1 MIRSIIIRSVR
12 ILHRSSANAVPS
24 SFVCNRFIVNN
35 KFFSTNENQT
45 HNNNNDHND
54 IVDETLIET
63 NSDNNSNTIVL
74 KKKSRHT
81 KIKESKK
88 SPPIN
93 IHKAVEIVKEL
104 SWAKFDESVEIA
116 LNLGLDPR
124 KPNQSV
130 KGVASLPYGTG
141 KVVRVC
147 VFALGNQAKEAKA
160 AGADLV
166 GGEEL
171 VAQIQAGNI
180 NFDTFIA
187 TPETM
192 IFVGKLGRV
201 SSMKM
206 FFLMGQYYKF
216 ITTISHLFTCI
227 IFTVFY

>member
-1 MIRSIIIRSVR
+1 MIRSIIIRTVR
-12 ILHRSSANAVPS
+12 ILHKSSVANVPPS
-24 SFVCNRFIVNN
+24 LAYNPFVVNN

-45 HNNNNDHND
+45 NHNNDHD
-54 IVDETLIET
+54 VIIDETLIDT
-63 NSDNNSNTIVL
+63 NNDKNSNNVVL
-74 KKKSRHT
+74 KKIKKSRHT
-81 KIKESKK
+81 KVKDSKK

-93 IHKAVEIVKEL
+93 IHKAVELVKEL
-104 SWAKFDESVEIA
+104 SWAKFDESVEIS

-201 SSMKM
+201 SLMKM
-206 FFLMGQYYKF
+206 LLYLMR
-216 ITTISHLFTCI
+216 
-227 IFTVFY
+227 

>member
-1 MIRSIIIRSVR
+1 MITRSIVIQTVR
-12 ILHRSSANAVPS
+12 ILHRSQANNGFPPLTCIR
-24 SFVCNRFIVNN
+24 FVVNN
-35 KFFSTNENQT
+35 KFFSTNENLT
-45 HNNNNDHND
+45 NHNDNDHNVIIDETMIDTNNDNNNNSN
-54 IVDETLIET
+54 IV
-63 NSDNNSNTIVL
+63 VL
-74 KKKSRHT
+74 KEKIRHT
-81 KIKESKK
+81 KVKDSQKF
-88 SPPIN
+88 PPMN
-93 IHKAVEIVKEL
+93 IHKAVELVKEL
-104 SWAKFDESVEIA
+104 SWAKFDESVEIS

-201 SSMKM
+201 SS
-206 FFLMGQYYKF
+206 L
-216 ITTISHLFTCI
+216 
-227 IFTVFY
+227 

>member
-1 MIRSIIIRSVR
+1 MIRSIIIRTVR
-12 ILHRSSANAVPS
+12 ILHKSSVANVPPPLAY
-24 SFVCNRFIVNN
+24 NRFVVNN

-45 HNNNNDHND
+45 NHNNDHNV
-54 IVDETLIET
+54 IIDETLIDT
-63 NSDNNSNTIVL
+63 NNDKNSNNVVL
-74 KKKSRHT
+74 KKIKKSRHT
-81 KIKESKK
+81 KVKDSKK
-88 SPPIN
+88 SPPMN
-93 IHKAVEIVKEL
+93 IHKAVELVKEL
-104 SWAKFDESVEIA
+104 SWAKFDESVEIS

-201 SSMKM
+201 SLMKM
-206 FFLMGQYYKF
+206 LLNLMRQHNYY
-216 ITTISHLFTCI
+216 LE
-227 IFTVFY
+227 

>member
-1 MIRSIIIRSVR
+1 
-12 ILHRSSANAVPS
+12 
-24 SFVCNRFIVNN
+24 VNN
-35 KFFSTNENQT
+35 KFFSTNENLT
-45 HNNNNDHND
+45 HHNDNDHNVIIDETMVDTNTTDNNNNNNK
-54 IVDETLIET
+54 IV
-63 NSDNNSNTIVL
+63 VL
-74 KKKSRHT
+74 KEKIRHT
-81 KIKESKK
+81 KVNDSQKF
-88 SPPIN
+88 PPMN
-93 IHKAVEIVKEL
+93 IHKAVELVKKL
-104 SWAKFDESVEIA
+104 SWAKFDESVEIS
-116 LNLGLDPR
+116 LKLGLDPR

-201 SSMKM
+201 SQSS
-206 FFLMGQYYKF
+206 L
-216 ITTISHLFTCI
+216 
-227 IFTVFY
+227 

>member
-1 MIRSIIIRSVR
+1 MIRSIVIRTVR
-12 ILHRSSANAVPS
+12 ILHRSPANGFPPLTCIRLV
-24 SFVCNRFIVNN
+24 VNN
-35 KFFSTNENQT
+35 KFFSTNENLT
-45 HNNNNDHND
+45 HHNDNDHNVIIDETMIDTNTTDNNNNNNNNK
-54 IVDETLIET
+54 IV
-63 NSDNNSNTIVL
+63 VL
-74 KKKSRHT
+74 KEKIRHT
-81 KIKESKK
+81 KVNDSQKF
-88 SPPIN
+88 PPMN
-93 IHKAVEIVKEL
+93 IHKAVELVKKL
-104 SWAKFDESVEIA
+104 SWAKFDESVEIS
-116 LNLGLDPR
+116 LKLGLDPR

-201 SSMKM
+201 SQSS
-206 FFLMGQYYKF
+206 L
-216 ITTISHLFTCI
+216 
-227 IFTVFY
+227 

>member
-1 MIRSIIIRSVR
+1 MID
-12 ILHRSSANAVPS
+12 
-24 SFVCNRFIVNN
+24 
-35 KFFSTNENQT
+35 T
-45 HNNNNDHND
+45 NNDK
-54 IVDETLIET
+54 
-63 NSDNNSNTIVL
+63 NSNNVVL
-74 KKKSRHT
+74 KKIKKSRHT
-81 KIKESKK
+81 KVKDSKK

-93 IHKAVEIVKEL
+93 IHKAVELVKEL
-104 SWAKFDESVEIA
+104 SWAKFDESVEIS

-201 SSMKM
+201 SLMKM
-206 FFLMGQYYKF
+206 LLYLMR
-216 ITTISHLFTCI
+216 
-227 IFTVFY
+227 

>member
-1 MIRSIIIRSVR
+1 MIRSIVIRTVR
-12 ILHRSSANAVPS
+12 ILHRSPANGFPPLTCIR
-24 SFVCNRFIVNN
+24 FVVNN
-35 KFFSTNENQT
+35 KFFSTNENLT
-45 HNNNNDHND
+45 HHNDNDHNVIIDETMIDTNKNNNNNDNY
-54 IVDETLIET
+54 
-63 NSDNNSNTIVL
+63 NSNNNNNNNIVVL
-74 KKKSRHT
+74 KEKIRHT
-81 KIKESKK
+81 KVKDSQKF
-88 SPPIN
+88 PPMN
-93 IHKAVEIVKEL
+93 IHKAVELVKKL
-104 SWAKFDESVEIA
+104 SWAKFDESVEIS

-180 NFDTFIA
+180 NFETFIA

-201 SSMKM
+201 SQSS
-206 FFLMGQYYKF
+206 L
-216 ITTISHLFTCI
+216 
-227 IFTVFY
+227 

>member
-1 MIRSIIIRSVR
+1 M
-12 ILHRSSANAVPS
+12 
-24 SFVCNRFIVNN
+24 NN
-35 KFFSTNENQT
+35 EFFSTNENLT
-45 HNNNNDHND
+45 HHNDNDHNVIIDETTMIDNNNNNNNNNN
-54 IVDETLIET
+54 IV
-63 NSDNNSNTIVL
+63 VL
-74 KKKSRHT
+74 KKKIRHT
-81 KIKESKK
+81 KVKD
-88 SPPIN
+88 SPKLPPMN
-93 IHKAVEIVKEL
+93 IHKAVELVKKL
-104 SWAKFDESVEIA
+104 SWAKFDESVEIS
-116 LNLGLDPR
+116 LKLGLDPR

-201 SSMKM
+201 SQSS
-206 FFLMGQYYKF
+206 L
-216 ITTISHLFTCI
+216 
-227 IFTVFY
+227 